1 MRAGTIGLSL
11 GFQPQDTLTIGPRP
25 HKAHQNRPRAR
36 ARPRKWGWVGELLE
50 YCAKSELHPPS
61 GLAVLKGRQK
71 LIEDLVGIQGGKC
84 LSTATFRAGAFFIR
98 TRG

>member
-1 MRAGTIGLSL
+1 
-11 GFQPQDTLTIGPRP
+11 
-25 HKAHQNRPRAR
+25 
-36 ARPRKWGWVGELLE
+36 
-50 YCAKSELHPPS
+50 
-61 GLAVLKGRQK
+61 LAVLKGRQK

>member
-1 MRAGTIGLSL
+1 MLFNQLPVHIFEATSRCCLEKMRVNSVRSA
-11 GFQPQDTLTIGPRP
+11 FP
-25 HKAHQNRPRAR
+25 
-36 ARPRKWGWVGELLE
+36 
-50 YCAKSELHPPS
+50 ELHPLS
-61 GLAVLKGRQK
+61 GLEILKGRQK